1 MFTPLS
7 LGRYLP
13 AISTE
18 TDSFNLGWQQL
29 LIAYPITILHHFTQG
44 TLHVHHATKFLLMKC
59 SHWSGLL
66 GNLKNGA
73 YSTVKPFR
81 FSALPFFLSGICIWW
96 MESWQA
102 SCDHK
107 LTSTALK
114 RYRRVLVVLIYI
126 NSINCLSL
134 VPSLYERKKKPRT
147 QHLSKAMFIIGI
159 CF

>member
-7 LGRYLP
+7 LGRHLP

-44 TLHVHHATKFLLMKC
+44 TSHVHHATKVSLMKC

-73 YSTVKPFR
+73 YSMVKPFR
-81 FSALPFFLSGICIWW
+81 FLSLPFFLSGICIWW
-96 MESWQA
+96 MESWQP

-107 LTSTALK
+107 FTSTALK
-114 RYRRVLVVLIYI
+114 RYRRILVVLIYM
-126 NSINCLSL
+126 NSKLPVSGPLFIWEKKNQKHNIFLKPCLL
-134 VPSLYERKKKPRT
+134 
-147 QHLSKAMFIIGI
+147 
-159 CF
+159 